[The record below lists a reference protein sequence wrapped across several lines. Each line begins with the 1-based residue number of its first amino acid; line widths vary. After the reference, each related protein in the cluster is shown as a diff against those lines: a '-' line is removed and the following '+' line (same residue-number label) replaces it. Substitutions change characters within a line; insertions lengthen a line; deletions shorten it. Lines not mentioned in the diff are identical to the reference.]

1 MTDGTPWVGGCFA
14 AGEFTA
20 VQESVA
26 LVLRVLLAAVG
37 VFLGW
42 LLAAPAARVLYRV
55 ALRRPIPP
63 RVLTASRMVTAI
75 VCGVLVF
82 LLFPLG
88 YGGGGGGRGGGK
100 GPGDGPGTLSGR
112 DKGGKDV
119 KRIEIKP
126 GELGETVR
134 VEMIPSIQY
143 KKDSYRYYLIEGKP
157 PPVTLAEVGAY
168 LKQHKA
174 RVKRLDILLSG
185 DSPEPGNP
193 AVKALKKLAQEEYRL
208 PVYEAEPADS
218 KKSD

>member
-1 MTDGTPWVGGCFA
+1 MIA

-100 GPGDGPGTLSGR
+100 GPNAGPGSDKDGK
-112 DKGGKDV
+112 DKGGKAAEV
-119 KRIEIKP
+119 RPPEP
-126 GELGETVR
+126 GETAR
-134 VEMIPSIQY
+134 VEIVHSDQY
-143 KKDSYRYYLIEGKP
+143 KQGSYRYYLIEGKP

-168 LKQHKA
+168 LKQHQA
-174 RVKRLDILLSG
+174 RVKRLDILLPG
-185 DSPEPGNP
+185 DSPDPGNP
-193 AVKALKKLAQEEYRL
+193 AVKALKKLAQEDYKL
-208 PVYEAEPADS
+208 PVYEAEPAVK
-218 KKSD
+218 KKSQ

>member
-1 MTDGTPWVGGCFA
+1 MFA

-55 ALRRPIPP
+55 VRRRPIPP
-63 RVLTASRMVTAI
+63 RVLTASRLVTAI

-100 GPGDGPGTLSGR
+100 GPSVGPGSASGSDKGDK
-112 DKGGKDV
+112 DKGGKGV
-119 KRIEIKP
+119 QVPPGKP
-126 GELGETVR
+126 GETAR
-134 VEMIPSIQY
+134 VELIASASY
-143 KKDSYRYYLIEGKP
+143 KPESGRWYLIDGKEP
-157 PPVTLAEVGAY
+157 ARTLAEVEAY
-168 LKQHKA
+168 LREHKD
-174 RVKRLDILLSG
+174 RVKRVDILLPAS
-185 DSPEPGNP
+185 SVEPGHR
-193 AVKALKKLAQEEYRL
+193 AVTDLKALAERNGL
-208 PVYEAEPADS
+208 PWYQFSEPADR
-218 KKSD
+218 KKSE